1 MPSQSF
7 QNSQTL
13 GQFFY
18 PLYIAMYRYT
28 VPVVCGYST
37 GFRGICSFSFS
48 SHLITIKTVCMSAW
62 QMVHYWRETLGRA
75 PEKSMGRSHVCK
87 QYMRIT

>member
-18 PLYIAMYRYT
+18 PLYENSAKKLNEKGILKVMPSWLESIVIVHGLKGEKGVCKRNVERGAM
-28 VPVVCGYST
+28 
-37 GFRGICSFSFS
+37 
-48 SHLITIKTVCMSAW
+48 
-62 QMVHYWRETLGRA
+62 RA
-75 PEKSMGRSHVCK
+75 GRSSIHS
-87 QYMRIT
+87 